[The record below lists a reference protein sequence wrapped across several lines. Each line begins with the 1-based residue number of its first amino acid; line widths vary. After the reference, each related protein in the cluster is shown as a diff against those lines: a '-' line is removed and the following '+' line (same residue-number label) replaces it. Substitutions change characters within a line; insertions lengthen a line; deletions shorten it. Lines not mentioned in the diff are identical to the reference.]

1 MSCSATKITPKS
13 SRRNP
18 RTDRPREVWRLLRHE
33 RFGSRRNMAVDEAL
47 FSSAGGPCLR
57 LYSWASPTLSLGYFQ
72 KPSDIEAPSGWNV
85 VRRVTGGGAI
95 AHDHE
100 ITYSLTG
107 PEGTPLLHDKLALY
121 ERVHKAW
128 MKALKGYGVTVRF
141 RKGIRSG
148 RGGSPWCFTKGDPL
162 DLVLPDGRKIL
173 GSAQRRS
180 QGRVLLHG
188 SLPLRGQPLMGG
200 AGLEEVL
207 GRRLS
212 WGEVTDALLPTFLAE
227 LDMKPR
233 PSDLAPEEM
242 RDVDALENHS

>member
-1 MSCSATKITPKS
+1 
-13 SRRNP
+13 
-18 RTDRPREVWRLLRHE
+18 
-33 RFGSRRNMAVDEAL
+33 MAVDEAL
-47 FSSAGGPCLR
+47 FSSSGGPCLR
-57 LYSWASPTLSLGYFQ
+57 LYSWADPTLSLGYFQ
-72 KPSDIEAPSGWNV
+72 KPADIEVPPGWNV

-107 PEGTPLLHDKLALY
+107 PDSADLLSDKLELY

-128 MKALKGYGVTVRF
+128 MKALKSFGVATRF
-141 RKGIRSG
+141 RKGLREG

-162 DLVLPDGRKIL
+162 DLVLSDGRKIL

-200 AGLEEVL
+200 TGLEEIL
-207 GRRLS
+207 GRSLS
-212 WGEVTDALLPTFLAE
+212 WGEVTDTLLPTFLSE
-227 LDMKPR
+227 LGMLPR
-233 PSDLAPEEM
+233 PSELSPEEWKS
-242 RDVDALENHS
+242 VEALENAS